1 MVRTIARLKYWRYYR
16 MSEIAMELID
26 VKKKIGNKEIIKGLS
41 FTINKGE
48 VFGLIGPNG
57 AGKTTT
63 IRMMVGL
70 MELTDGDVR
79 ILSKSIK
86 TDFKEAVREVGA
98 IVENPEMYPFM
109 TGWQNLK
116 HYARM
121 IPGITDERIKE
132 VIQLVGLEKVL
143 KEKVG
148 KYSLGMRQRLGIAQA
163 LLHDPSI
170 LILDEPTN
178 GLDPAGIR
186 EIRQYIRHLATEEN
200 VAVIISSHL
209 LSEIELMCDRI
220 GVIKNG
226 ELIAIQNV
234 HGDVDDAEQ
243 EDLRQIQIEVTPVDQ
258 AIKLLKSEYGI
269 EATLTNGSILFQG
282 EKDKIPALIHTLV
295 KHELSIYQVNVSKAT
310 LEDKFFDLI
319 GENIIE

>member
-1 MVRTIARLKYWRYYR
+1 MTEA
-16 MSEIAMELID
+16 AMQLIN
-26 VKKKIGNKEIIKGLS
+26 VSKRIGKKEIIKDLS

-70 MELTDGDVR
+70 MKLSEGDVH
-79 ILSKSIK
+79 ILGKSIK
-86 TDFKEAVREVGA
+86 SEFKEAIREVGA
-98 IVENPEMYPFM
+98 IVENPELYPFL
-109 TGWQNLK
+109 TGSQNLK
-116 HYARM
+116 QYARM
-121 IPGITDERIKE
+121 IPGITQEQIDEA
-132 VIQLVGLEKVL
+132 VQLVGLEKAMN
-143 KEKVG
+143 EKVG
-148 KYSLGMRQRLGIAQA
+148 RYSLGMRQRIGIAQA
-163 LLHDPSI
+163 LLHKPTV

-186 EIRQYIRHLATEEN
+186 EIRQYIRRLASEQG

-226 ELIAIQNV
+226 ELVAIQAVKENTK
-234 HGDVDDAEQ
+234 ASENQ
-243 EDLRQIQIEVTPVDQ
+243 
-258 AIKLLKSEYGI
+258 LLQVEI
-269 EATLTNGSILFQG
+269 EAVPAEKALEIIKKKTTATAANNKINFHIEKENIPPLIASLVEQNIL
-282 EKDKIPALIHTLV
+282 
-295 KHELSIYQVNVSKAT
+295 IYEVSVTKAT

-319 GENIIE
+319 GENVIE

>member
-1 MVRTIARLKYWRYYR
+1 MP
-16 MSEIAMELID
+16 EIAMELID
-26 VKKKIGNKEIIKGLS
+26 IKKNIGSKKIIKGLS
-41 FTINKGE
+41 FNINKGE

-79 ILSKSIK
+79 ILGKSIK

-132 VIQLVGLEKVL
+132 VIQLVGLEKPI
-143 KEKVG
+143 KEKAG
-148 KYSLGMRQRLGIAQA
+148 KYSLGMRQRLGVAQA
-163 LLHDPSI
+163 LLHEPSV

-186 EIRQYIRHLATEEN
+186 EIRQYIRRLATEEN

-226 ELIAIQNV
+226 ELIATQNV
-234 HGDVDDAEQ
+234 HGDTDAEQ
-243 EDLRQIQIEVTPVDQ
+243 QDLRQIQMEITPVEQ
-258 AIKLLKSEYGI
+258 AIDILKSEHQI
-269 EATLTNGSILFQG
+269 EAILTNGSISFQI
-282 EKDKIPALIHTLV
+282 EKNKVPNIIQTLV
-295 KHELSIYQVNVSKAT
+295 KHEIAIYQVNVSKAT

>member
-1 MVRTIARLKYWRYYR
+1 MTEA
-16 MSEIAMELID
+16 AMQLRN
-26 VKKKIGNKEIIKGLS
+26 VSKRIGKKEIIKDLS

-70 MELTDGDVR
+70 MKISEGDVH
-79 ILSKSIK
+79 ILGKSIK
-86 TDFKEAVREVGA
+86 SEFKEAIREVGA
-98 IVENPEMYPFM
+98 IVENPELYPFL
-109 TGWQNLK
+109 TGSQNLK
-116 HYARM
+116 QYARM
-121 IPGITDERIKE
+121 IPGITQERIDE
-132 VIQLVGLEKVL
+132 AVQLVGLEKAMN
-143 KEKVG
+143 EKVG
-148 KYSLGMRQRLGIAQA
+148 RYSLGMRQRIGIAQA
-163 LLHDPSI
+163 LLHQPSV

-186 EIRQYIRHLATEEN
+186 EIRQYIRRLATEQG

-226 ELIAIQNV
+226 ELVAIQAVKENTN
-234 HGDVDDAEQ
+234 ATKNQ
-243 EDLRQIQIEVTPVDQ
+243 
-258 AIKLLKSEYGI
+258 LLQVEI
-269 EATLTNGSILFQG
+269 EATPA
-282 EKDKIPALIHTLV
+282 EKALEIIQNQTAATAANDKINFQIEKENIPPLIASLV
-295 KHELSIYQVNVSKAT
+295 EQNILIYEVSVTKAT

-319 GENIIE
+319 GENVIE